1 MSNIFDYSLPARTL
15 GLPMAV
21 REIVA
26 WVMVALFGVV
36 GASCLVSILDA
47 GFAAAPQEAAIVA
60 AGVAVV
66 GVVVLEVALAIFL
79 PRQSGAPPDERERLI
94 VARAGHWAGLAFLF
108 GVLPALG
115 HYAVNGNGNIMF
127 NVIVLSLFVSG
138 VAEYGSQIM
147 PFRR

>member
-1 MSNIFDYSLPARTL
+1 M

-21 REIVA
+21 REIAA
-26 WVMVALFGVV
+26 WIMVALFGVV
-36 GASCLVSILDA
+36 GAFCLVSILDA
-47 GFAAAPQEAAIVA
+47 GFAAPPQRAAIVA
-60 AGVAVV
+60 AMITVT
-66 GVVVLEVALAIFL
+66 GVVVLEVALARFF

-108 GVLPALG
+108 GVMPALG

-138 VAEYGSQIM
+138 VAEYGSQIIL
-147 PFRR
+147 FRR

>member
-1 MSNIFDYSLPARTL
+1 MFDYSLPARIL

-36 GASCLVSILDA
+36 GAFCLVSILDA
-47 GFAAAPQEAAIVA
+47 GFAGPPQEAAIIA
-60 AGVAVV
+60 AGIAVV
-66 GVVVLEVALAIFL
+66 GVVVLEVALAIFF

-115 HYAVNGNGNIMF
+115 HYVANGNGNIMF
-127 NVIVLSLFVSG
+127 NVILLSLFVSG
-138 VAEYGSQIM
+138 VAEYGSQIIL
-147 PFRR
+147 FRR

>member
-1 MSNIFDYSLPARTL
+1 
-15 GLPMAV
+15 MAV

-36 GASCLVSILDA
+36 GAYCLASILGA
-47 GFAAAPQEAAIVA
+47 GLAAAPQKSAIVA
-60 AGVAVV
+60 SIVTVM
-66 GVVVLEVALAIFL
+66 GVVVLEVALAIFF

-115 HYAVNGNGNIMF
+115 HYALHGNGNIMF
-127 NVIVLSLFVSG
+127 HVIVLSLFVSG
-138 VAEYGSQIM
+138 VAEYGSQIIL
-147 PFRR
+147 FRR